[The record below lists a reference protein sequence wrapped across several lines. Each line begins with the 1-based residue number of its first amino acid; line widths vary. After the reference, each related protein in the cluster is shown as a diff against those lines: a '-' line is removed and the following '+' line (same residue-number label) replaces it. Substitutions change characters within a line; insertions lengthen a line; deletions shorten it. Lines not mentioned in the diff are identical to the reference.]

1 MTIYIYSNE
10 TGKQVDAIEGSDN
23 TDCER
28 LAQDKW
34 GSDDYHWSYINT
46 DTSNA

>member
-10 TGKQVDAIEGSDN
+10 TSKQVDEIEGADN
-23 TDCER
+23 ADCER

-34 GSDDYHWSYINT
+34 GSDDYHWAYT
-46 DTSNA
+46 DAQNSNA